1 MELQIL
7 LEKKEMIACISEE
20 FLNLRPNLDP

>member
-7 LEKKEMIACISEE
+7 LEKKEMIVCISEE
-20 FLNLRPNLDP
+20 FLNLKPNFDL